1 MKNPVAKYAR
11 KFNKSNVMKDRKK
24 AMKKGDRKHKGKYE
38 DAQQTDT
45 ANRTN
50 AAAKKPQNYTD
61 KDGKQKTRMVPA
73 HQDVQN
79 EKLNPS
85 MGIKAYIDDFQK
97 SDAPQFQGKSA
108 KKRREMAIAAY
119 MDAKK
124 GMSEASDPK
133 RAELYKKYREASA
146 RKDKETMDKIA
157 KAIAAYNKVHPTLP
171 KGTSVQKEDA
181 EARARLKLKHAK
193 EKENMKNRHTKER
206 EAMKEEDVKENY
218 RASRALSH
226 ASNKMYGRQHPEQDK
241 PKTGVT
247 KQAKSGKAAKAD
259 LFRALD
265 KKYGDPKK
273 KTGIYAKEE
282 TMDPRDYTDEP
293 GHLVVVT
300 KPNGKKSINYF
311 HKTHAGAKKR
321 ADQINKRVRI
331 PGHKA
336 TVHKTDGR
344 KIHEEVE
351 QVDELSKKTLGSY
364 IKKSTASAAD
374 HSAKSSA
381 HTLAKNIAG
390 FSSDKSKHAK
400 TSDDHRK
407 KVNKRTDGIE
417 RAANKL
423 TKDKNKSKYIKKS
436 AYNAVDHAKHAG
448 VASANTRTSGDRHHQ
463 AAKAHAGE
471 VKKRYKGI
479 SRMTNKLAKEEVEQF
494 DEASQKLANKRAEL
508 RKKMFGDANY
518 LSPAQRKELD
528 KAAKAE
534 LKKDSAKKKAAPA
547 PKTTTKTAK
556 GKTHTGRAD
565 PADQNIFMQMRKAQ
579 DAAKVSGAKM
589 HTLKVGPKSTVSVP
603 TSLVNKALA
612 KHDSLKKP
620 EDKRRLKIQLIKA
633 LRAKAK

>member
-11 KFNKSNVMKDRKK
+11 KFNKSSVMKDRKK
-24 AMKKGDRKHKGKYE
+24 AMKKGDRKHKGTYE

-45 ANRTN
+45 SNRTN

-61 KDGKQKTRMVPA
+61 KDGKQRTRMVPA

-124 GMSEASDPK
+124 GMNEASDPK

-146 RKDKETMDKIA
+146 RKDKAAMAKIA

-193 EKENMKNRHTKER
+193 EKENLKNRHTKER

-344 KIHEEVE
+344 KIHEEV
-351 QVDELSKKTLGSY
+351 Q
-364 IKKSTASAAD
+364 I
-374 HSAKSSA
+374 
-381 HTLAKNIAG
+381 
-390 FSSDKSKHAK
+390 
-400 TSDDHRK
+400 
-407 KVNKRTDGIE
+407 
-417 RAANKL
+417 
-423 TKDKNKSKYIKKS
+423 
-436 AYNAVDHAKHAG
+436 
-448 VASANTRTSGDRHHQ
+448 
-463 AAKAHAGE
+463 
-471 VKKRYKGI
+471 
-479 SRMTNKLAKEEVEQF
+479 

-528 KAAKAE
+528 KAARAE

-579 DAAKVSGAKM
+579 DAAKASGAKM
-589 HTLKVGPKSTVSVP
+589 HTLKVGPKSTVKVP

>member
-1 MKNPVAKYAR
+1 MKKKINNPVAKHAR
-11 KFNKSNVMKDRKK
+11 TFNKATVMTDRKK

-45 ANRTN
+45 SGHTN

-79 EKLNPS
+79 EALNPS

-119 MDAKK
+119 MDAKN
-124 GMSEASDPK
+124 EAFDRSK
-133 RAELYKKYREASA
+133 YKAAAIKDREAATDTYAKTGAASQRA
-146 RKDKETMDKIA
+146 RIVKR
-157 KAIAAYNKVHPTLP
+157 NKGLARI
-171 KGTSVQKEDA
+171 KEDA

-226 ASNKMYGRQHPEQDK
+226 AANKMYGRQHPEQDK
-241 PKTGVT
+241 PKTGV
-247 KQAKSGKAAKAD
+247 AKKAKKPSSKAD
-259 LFRALD
+259 IFRALD
-265 KKYGDPKK
+265 KKYGSPKN

-282 TMDPRDYTDEP
+282 
-293 GHLVVVT
+293 
-300 KPNGKKSINYF
+300 
-311 HKTHAGAKKR
+311 
-321 ADQINKRVRI
+321 
-331 PGHKA
+331 
-336 TVHKTDGR
+336 
-344 KIHEEVE
+344 
-351 QVDELSKKTLGSY
+351 VDE
-364 IKKSTASAAD
+364 
-374 HSAKSSA
+374 AKDYHA
-381 HTLAKNIAG
+381 EIRRQKNIA
-390 FSSDKSKHAK
+390 DKQRGKMSKATSHADMVAAMNRHMK
-400 TSDDHRK
+400 AK
-407 KVNKRTDGIE
+407 KNQKSLT
-417 RAANKL
+417 RA
-423 TKDKNKSKYIKKS
+423 
-436 AYNAVDHAKHAG
+436 
-448 VASANTRTSGDRHHQ
+448 Q
-463 AAKAHAGE
+463 AH
-471 VKKRYKGI
+471 
-479 SRMTNKLAKEEVEQF
+479 KEEVEHL
-494 DEASQKLANKRAEL
+494 DESQKLANKKAEL

-534 LKKDSAKKKAAPA
+534 LKKDSAKKRAAPKPA
-547 PKTTTKTAK
+547 VTTKTAK
-556 GKTHTGRAD
+556 GKTHTGRSD

-579 DAAKVSGAKM
+579 DAAKNSGAKM
-589 HTLKVGPKSTVSVP
+589 HTLRVGPKSSVSVP

-620 EDKRRLKIQLIKA
+620 EDKRKLKIQLIKA